1 MRVVLRIIVSAVLA
15 SMACT
20 IHLSTSAC
28 RQAPIDK
35 ASRFEEYGS
44 IGSLGKHMLGTRPR
58 VVHSGAGEPAA
69 SAVGKLTPDVCLL
82 DKA

>member
-1 MRVVLRIIVSAVLA
+1 MRVVLRLFASAISVA
-15 SMACT
+15 MACT
-20 IHLSTSAC
+20 IHLSASYC

-58 VVHSGAGEPAA
+58 VVHSGAGEPSV

-82 DKA
+82 D